1 MFSGFFM
8 AGTVEMRVPTIACG
22 GCVDAIAAAVRDRD
36 PQATVTGDV
45 ATKRITVESAVLSAA
60 AVADA
65 IAAAGHDV
73 EA

>member
-1 MFSGFFM
+1 M
-8 AGTVEMRVPTIACG
+8 AGTVQVRVPTIACG

-45 ATKRITVESAVLSAA
+45 AAKRITVESAVLSAVT
-60 AVADA
+60 VAEA
-65 IAAAGHDV
+65 IAAAGHEV